1 MAALESDRLDHVTTN
16 WDEATSTLLGHALPV
31 LRVTESF
38 PGGNVTVIWRNEPTP
53 EQQMKA
59 NRLIQGVVPTH
70 AW

>member
-16 WDEATSTLLGHALPV
+16 WDAATTCLLGHCLPV

-38 PGGNVTVIWRNEPTP
+38 PGGSVCVIWRNEPTP
-53 EQQMKA
+53 EQQMQA
-59 NRLIQGVVPTH
+59 NRLIRGVVPTH